1 MPQPHVGRLT
11 NNVSADDGQVYVHTV
26 CDTVISDR
34 QLQSSV
40 TLQVTWTRVNLSCE
54 LLKGTSSCDTT
65 HIQRSLAEQ
74 ASNGGPLEADVCPA
88 ASVNLK

>member
-11 NNVSADDGQVYVHTV
+11 NNVSADEGQVYVHTV
-26 CDTVISDR
+26 CDIFISDR

-40 TLQVTWTRVNLSCE
+40 TLQVTWTRVNLNCE
-54 LLKGTSSCDTT
+54 LLNSTSCDTT
-65 HIQRSLAEQ
+65 HIQRSLGEQ